1 MRHSTLL
8 AAAVAAAVLLTA
20 NFGFAAGTDEP
31 KPAPKPPSTPEPKS
45 EPKPAPNPDNKPDT
59 KPDTK
64 EAPKEAPKAQPGAAL
79 DPDYV
84 AGKEAV
90 VARDWKRAIALLE
103 RAEAR
108 DPKDANV
115 HNYLGFANRN
125 DGNWEAAMK
134 HYRTALALN
143 PEHRGATEYMGHAF
157 LLRGNLTLAQAQL
170 SRLERICGRG
180 CEEYASLS
188 RAIDDYRVRPK

>member
-8 AAAVAAAVLLTA
+8 AAAVTAAALLTA
-20 NFGFAAGTDEP
+20 NAGFAAGTDEP
-31 KPAPKPPSTPEPKS
+31 KPAPKPPSKPEPKA
-45 EPKPAPNPDNKPDT
+45 EPKPAPKPDT
-59 KPDTK
+59 
-64 EAPKEAPKAQPGAAL
+64 KEAPKAQPGAAL
-79 DPDYV
+79 DADYV
-84 AGKEAV
+84 AGKQAV
-90 VARDWKRAIALLE
+90 AARDWKRAIALLE

-125 DGNWEAAMK
+125 DGNWEVAMN

-157 LLRGNLTLAQAQL
+157 LLRGNLSLAQAQL
-170 SRLERICGRG
+170 SKLERMCGRG

-188 RAIDDYRVRPK
+188 KAIDDYRVNPK